1 MSIPEIFATRSERR
15 FRDMETET
23 LRGLGL
29 NRQSIVVTGGG
40 VVLRKQ
46 NVDLLKQFGT
56 VVWLDADDKTLFERA
71 SRDGDRPLLETEN
84 PRQRF
89 SQLLEARR
97 PLYAKIADVRIE
109 TSKLTE
115 EEVADVILDRI

>member
-1 MSIPEIFATRSERR
+1 
-15 FRDMETET
+15 METET